1 MKELPDK
8 NKKKSINSTRFTIII
23 KNMKLNAVDVVKS
36 ANDKMTTAAYTR
48 KFSSAR
54 NTLLDIMSHI
64 SRTKST
70 DEIINILQLTNSKN
84 AVMMKSS
91 IDKTKKMIRK

>member
-1 MKELPDK
+1 
-8 NKKKSINSTRFTIII
+8 
-23 KNMKLNAVDVVKS
+23 MKLNAVDVVKS
-36 ANDKMTTAAYTR
+36 ANEKMTQKAYAR

-70 DEIINILQLTNSKN
+70 NEIINIYEKINRTS
-84 AVMMKSS
+84 
-91 IDKTKKMIRK
+91 T

>member
-1 MKELPDK
+1 
-8 NKKKSINSTRFTIII
+8 
-23 KNMKLNAVDVVKS
+23 MKLNAVDVVKS
-36 ANDKMTTAAYTR
+36 ANEKMTQKAYAR

-70 DEIINILQLTNSKN
+70 DEIINIT
-84 AVMMKSS
+84 
-91 IDKTKKMIRK
+91 RRRR